1 MHKSQ
6 AGALPGVLPPLP
18 CQRQGKALPHPFFST
33 AAKEEKVPRTDPG
46 SIQEPGPT
54 PGLQQP
60 LGAGGSSPKPG
71 PWSHRSP
78 LPALCPH
85 SLTFLTHSPR
95 PLLPPP
101 LPASL
106 GGAKSS
112 HSRLLRLLGLSCP
125 SSGAGSAPQDPKI
138 KDAAAQAGAQTLL
151 KAQVRLCHSPE
162 GRQESSELPLCSS
175 WALPVAF
182 KGKGSAQ
189 TKPLMLYLGQN
200 KRKKKSKQTK
210 QEEGKRQLPVISRL
224 LRSMPA
230 SGELFQ

>member
-85 SLTFLTHSPR
+85 SLTFLTHSP
-95 PLLPPP
+95 PSLLPSP
-101 LPASL
+101 LPTSL
-106 GGAKSS
+106 GGSQK
-112 HSRLLRLLGLSCP
+112 
-125 SSGAGSAPQDPKI
+125 
-138 KDAAAQAGAQTLL
+138 
-151 KAQVRLCHSPE
+151 
-162 GRQESSELPLCSS
+162 LPLQTP
-175 WALPVAF
+175 AAPGPFLPQLWGRF
-182 KGKGSAQ
+182 CTPG
-189 TKPLMLYLGQN
+189 PQN
-200 KRKKKSKQTK
+200 KGCSCSGRSPDPA
-210 QEEGKRQLPVISRL
+210 EGTSAAVPQP
-224 LRSMPA
+224 
-230 SGELFQ
+230 